1 MYVNICGVPVNEKNF
16 IGVFDMDT
24 STVSKKTV
32 ETLNRAQ
39 RESRLENRS
48 PDIPRSFVFIT
59 EKESDRIILSGVS
72 TRYLRVRSK

>member
-39 RESRLENRS
+39 RESRL
-48 PDIPRSFVFIT
+48 
-59 EKESDRIILSGVS
+59 
-72 TRYLRVRSK
+72 